1 MGQLTVR
8 ADTPD
13 HHGSHC
19 DLLWA
24 ADDPATH
31 RARVDAIIVP
41 TARRPAYLQ
50 DAARLALHLGCP
62 LVTLHSGKWTNAREA
77 AQRLPREVDLLA
89 IDVTDPAGLRLPDF
103 ETSRMLAGTRFAR
116 RTDISAKRNLGLTL
130 SHMLGWER
138 IVFLDDDIVV
148 PDPLDLSRAAGLLDT
163 HNAVGLSIGGFP
175 DNSVVCHA
183 YREVDGSQKSFIG
196 GGALAV
202 GASRNR
208 SFFPDIY
215 NDDWFYVLDAGKGLQ
230 PVAVTGTA
238 IQHPYDPFRNPDR
251 ARAEELG
258 DVLAEGIFWLL
269 DQGRSIVDAD
279 QRHWTEFL
287 ARRKRFI
294 GYVLDMVSRQPMQ
307 AGDKARMVAALKA
320 ALGRLQHI
328 TPCLCRDYLRA
339 WACDRERWQHHIDR
353 LPTQQSRESAL
364 RTLARRGK
372 PPLTWHAPRRLET
385 AAWAVRPDHADLL
398 PALTDAI
405 A

>member
-1 MGQLTVR
+1 M
-8 ADTPD
+8 
-13 HHGSHC
+13 
-19 DLLWA
+19 
-24 ADDPATH
+24 
-31 RARVDAIIVP
+31 
-41 TARRPAYLQ
+41 
-50 DAARLALHLGCP
+50 
-62 LVTLHSGKWTNAREA
+62 K
-77 AQRLPREVDLLA
+77 
-89 IDVTDPAGLRLPDF
+89 
-103 ETSRMLAGTRFAR
+103 
-116 RTDISAKRNLGLTL
+116 TL
-130 SHMLGWER
+130 SK
-138 IVFLDDDIVV
+138 VFRFFFWSAL
-148 PDPLDLSRAAGLLDT
+148 LAGLLGGIGASVAYFYIEPT
-163 HNAVGLSIGGFP
+163 LPSIDALKDVRMQGQLRVYTRDGELMVEFGGQPAGGGQRVFRQGEFAFP
-175 DNSVVCHA
+175 L
-183 YREVDGSQKSFIG
+183 R